1 MNTRIKELTMI
12 ALFPALMG
20 ATAGISIPLF
30 NLPPITLQTFFV
42 FMAGLTLGPRKAGL
56 SMVIYVLLGTIG
68 LPIFSGFRGGLN
80 VLVGLS
86 GGFLIGF
93 IFSAIFIGFMK
104 NVKIIN
110 NPLFDIPLILF
121 IGNLIIYFFGAAY
134 IAYISSSNTF
144 VVLASFSPYLLGDIF
159 KISVAVLVY
168 VRIRNHITYAYA

>member
-1 MNTRIKELTMI
+1 MNNRIKELTTI

-42 FMAGLTLGPRKAGL
+42 FMAGLTLGPRKGAL
-56 SMVIYVLLGTIG
+56 SMIIYVLLGAIG

-93 IFSAIFIGFMK
+93 IFSAAFIGYMK
-104 NVKIIN
+104 TVKIIN
-110 NPLFDIPLILF
+110 NEVVGFSLILV
-121 IGNLIIYFFGAAY
+121 IGTLIIYMFGAAY
-134 IAYISSSNTF
+134 IAFITSSNLWLILANF
-144 VVLASFSPYLLGDIF
+144 VPYLVGDAI
-159 KISVAVLVY
+159 KIVAASYVY
-168 VRIRNHITYAYA
+168 ARIRNHITYEYA